1 MASVSHAPRLARA
14 FYARPSVTVARE
26 LLGQRLVRVL
36 EDGQR
41 LSGLICETEAYGG
54 PDDEA
59 SHAYRRTRRSAIMY
73 GPPGHAYVYF
83 IYGMHYCLNVVT
95 ELDGVPGAVLIRGLI
110 PQEGLDTIRARRP
123 GVPDARL
130 CDGPGKVCQALGI
143 TIVQNGLDLV
153 TGEHLFI
160 EAAAPVASQEVVI
173 TPRIGVRGSPEV
185 RSRPWRFVWQQDQG
199 LPAPWPAG
207 QDRPVPPRRSR
218 KSSG

>member
-1 MASVSHAPRLARA
+1 MASVFHGVRLERA

-36 EDGQR
+36 DDGQR

-59 SHAYRRTRRSAIMY
+59 SHAYRRTQRSAIMY

-95 ELDGVPGAVLIRGLI
+95 ELDGVPGAVLIRGLF
-110 PQEGLDTIRARRP
+110 PQEGLDTIRARRR

-143 TIVQNGLDLV
+143 TLAQNGLDL
-153 TGEHLFI
+153 TSSTELFV
-160 EAAAPVASQEVVI
+160 EVSVPVATQQVVI

-185 RSRPWRFVWQQDQG
+185 RNRPC
-199 LPAPWPAG
+199 LLYT
-207 QDRPVPPRRSR
+207 S
-218 KSSG
+218 